1 MAKHETEEAA
11 QVKPS
16 REAMR
21 AKLFSEESKQVKKVP
36 IIYNGVELEWR
47 QPTVQQA
54 QDAQELEGRNF
65 MVMLLIGYSYVPG
78 TDERVFDESDYD
90 DLVNMPLNSSFQAAV
105 RQISETLDLKV
116 DDKVKN

>member
-1 MAKHETEEAA
+1 
-11 QVKPS
+11 
-16 REAMR
+16 
-21 AKLFSEESKQVKKVP
+21 
-36 IIYNGVELEWR
+36 
-47 QPTVQQA
+47 
-54 QDAQELEGRNF
+54 
-65 MVMLLIGYSYVPG
+65 LLIGYSYVPG